1 MPNKSLFC
9 GILFFMKNIAKI
21 IQISKP
27 LHKLVYL
34 LASLILFNALLE
46 LVSTILSKYAVD
58 IIGEK
63 IKGQSNDIT
72 ALYRLIIA
80 IFSVSFLSVI
90 INTVTDRLGDHF
102 AGRIRQFLT
111 EKFYYKVLSL
121 PQTYFDTEI
130 SGKIVNQLNRGI
142 VTIQSFFNTA
152 SNFMLPTIVQTV
164 FTIALMAYY
173 NLPIALFT
181 ALVFPIYL
189 SLSYYSTKKWGIK
202 EVEKNKIEDYTRG
215 RIREVIGNMRL
226 VKGFNTQSREYA
238 SISQKLTDI
247 NTIYAQQSR
256 TFHIFDFLRNTSL
269 ITIMAI
275 VTYIVFYQTYNG
287 ILSLGEMVLISQL
300 LNQARRPLFAMSF
313 ILTQIQTAESG
324 SKEFL
329 EILAI
334 PSTENFENPLP
345 TNFLKNPTIEFR
357 HVHFAYPQSDKVL
370 RDISFILKKKEKIA
384 LVGHS
389 GVGKSTV
396 VNLILKL
403 YEPTKGVLLL
413 NGQKYEQL
421 EHSFVRHNMALVFQ
435 ESELFSTT
443 IRENVAY
450 GKYGA
455 TETEVIRALKLANA
469 YDFVMK
475 LPKQLDSA
483 IGERGVRL
491 SGGQRQ
497 RIQIARAILTNAPIL
512 ILDEATSNLD
522 SKSEFKVQMG
532 LENLMK
538 ERLVIMIA
546 HRLSTIQSVD
556 RIIVL
561 DENGI
566 ADQGSPKVLAQR
578 PGIYSNL
585 LKYQLEGNKKL
596 LEEYDIF

>member
-1 MPNKSLFC
+1 
-9 GILFFMKNIAKI
+9 MKNIAKI

-46 LVSTILSKYAVD
+46 LVSPILSKYAVD
-58 IIGEK
+58 IIGAK
-63 IKGQSNDIT
+63 IKGQNNDIT
-72 ALYRLIIA
+72 ALYWLIIA

-189 SLSYYSTKKWGIK
+189 SLSYYSTKKWGMK
-202 EVEKNKIEDYTRG
+202 EIEKNKIEDYTRG

-226 VKGFNTQSREYA
+226 VKGFNTQSREYDT
-238 SISQKLTDI
+238 ISQKLSDI

-334 PSTENFENPLP
+334 PSTENFEKPIA
-345 TNFLKNPTIEFR
+345 TGFLKNPTIEFR
-357 HVHFAYPQSDKVL
+357 HVHFSYPQSDKVL
-370 RDISFILKKKEKIA
+370 RDISFILKEKEKIA

-403 YEPTKGVLLL
+403 YEPTKGALLL
-413 NGQKYEQL
+413 NGKKYEQL

-450 GKYGA
+450 GKHGA
-455 TETEVIRALKLANA
+455 TEVEVVSALKLANA

-566 ADQGSPKVLAQR
+566 ADQGSPKVLAKR